1 MRWDVL
7 LPLFAYLLVML
18 GIGVYA
24 NRRLRGTAGADR
36 SEEYYTGGR
45 SLGWLVLVF
54 TLLASAASAG
64 TFVGGP
70 GLGYELGYGWVLA
83 SLAQAPAAFLTLGVL
98 GKKFAILARKLGSV
112 TVTDLIRHRYG
123 SRFVVVFLSLAIV
136 GLLLAYM
143 VAQFVG
149 GARVLEA
156 TTGLDYNV
164 VVVLFAGTVAVYTA
178 FGGFRAV
185 SLTDTV
191 QGITMFVGGV
201 VLWVAVLSR
210 TGGAGGSTREL
221 ARSFPDLLTLP
232 GGGDMTVPMLFSFWV
247 LLGVPLVVLPH
258 VAVRGM
264 AYKDS
269 RAMHTAMMAG
279 PLIMTVFT
287 LGFTAM
293 GPVARVFFPDLQV
306 GDLAVPRMILE
317 VVPGWVAGGLFAAP
331 LAAIMSTVDSM
342 LLIVSGSIVRD
353 LYVNYVKPE
362 VGHDTQTRLSS
373 AVTFGAGV
381 VVLLLSF
388 RPPDF
393 LEYLVLFA
401 IGGLEAALLWPLL
414 LGLYWKRGNALGAGL
429 SSVAGLATYIV
440 TGRLFDTPFGMD
452 PVVVSLAVGL
462 AAYLAG
468 VALGPPPGRDA
479 IVKFWGTNRAV
490 RRVLPAPGRG

>member
-1 MRWDVL
+1 
-7 LPLFAYLLVML
+7 
-18 GIGVYA
+18 
-24 NRRLRGTAGADR
+24 
-36 SEEYYTGGR
+36 
-45 SLGWLVLVF
+45 
-54 TLLASAASAG
+54 
-64 TFVGGP
+64 
-70 GLGYELGYGWVLA
+70 
-83 SLAQAPAAFLTLGVL
+83 
-98 GKKFAILARKLGSV
+98 
-112 TVTDLIRHRYG
+112 
-123 SRFVVVFLSLAIV
+123 
-136 GLLLAYM
+136 
-143 VAQFVG
+143 
-149 GARVLEA
+149 
-156 TTGLDYNV
+156 
-164 VVVLFAGTVAVYTA
+164 
-178 FGGFRAV
+178 
-185 SLTDTV
+185 
-191 QGITMFVGGV
+191 
-201 VLWVAVLSR
+201 
-210 TGGAGGSTREL
+210 
-221 ARSFPDLLTLP
+221 
-232 GGGDMTVPMLFSFWV
+232 MTVPMLFSFWV

-269 RAMHTAMMAG
+269 RAMHTAMMVG

-306 GDLAVPRMILE
+306 GDLAVPRMILQ

-353 LYVNYVKPE
+353 LYVDYVKPD
-362 VGHDTQTRLSS
+362 VGHDTQARLSG

-429 SSVAGLATYIV
+429 SSLAGLATYIV
-440 TGRLFDTPFGMD
+440 TGQLFDTPFGMD

-462 AAYLAG
+462 AAHWRG
-468 VALGPPPGRDA
+468 WRGGR
-479 IVKFWGTNRAV
+479 
-490 RRVLPAPGRG
+490 RRVATRS